1 MRSETKKGKKM
12 NIKKITKKVFN
23 DHMKDK
29 VREEW
34 RNFSKWKKSFPT
46 CVAYFNSGKLF
57 HIGEPKKGE
66 KR

>member
-1 MRSETKKGKKM
+1 MK
-12 NIKKITKKVFN
+12 IKQITKKVFN
-23 DHMKDK
+23 NHMKDK